1 MYTRLSEL
9 KNLIIAAQDGDIG
22 RCRDFLFDDEH
33 WTVRYLEIN
42 TSRWLLGRRV
52 LISPASVKVPDF
64 REGRL
69 PVSLTRDA
77 IKAAPGLE
85 EHQPISRQ
93 YEIDYARYYGQMHY
107 WGGGGVWGIGAYPV
121 DILQTT
127 DTVPPVDENPRK
139 VTDQDHDTPHLR
151 SAAEVIGYRI
161 QATDGELGAV
171 EDFVVDTATWTIVFA
186 MLDTRRWLPGRRVLL
201 PISWAASISWAE
213 RAFTVDVSKRSIET
227 APPLAEP
234 ISAEAVKAYL
244 NHFGR

>member
-9 KNLIIAAQDGDIG
+9 KNLVIAAQDGDIG

-52 LISPASVKVPDF
+52 L
-64 REGRL
+64 
-69 PVSLTRDA
+69 
-77 IKAAPGLE
+77 
-85 EHQPISRQ
+85 
-93 YEIDYARYYGQMHY
+93 
-107 WGGGGVWGIGAYPV
+107 
-121 DILQTT
+121 
-127 DTVPPVDENPRK
+127 
-139 VTDQDHDTPHLR
+139 
-151 SAAEVIGYRI
+151 
-161 QATDGELGAV
+161 
-171 EDFVVDTATWTIVFA
+171 
-186 MLDTRRWLPGRRVLL
+186 L

-213 RAFTVDVSKRSIET
+213 RAFTVDVSKRLIET